1 MKINK
6 PKLDFKGNLTTRSR
20 TDSIIIHH
28 AEWKE
33 ASIFDIHNSHK
44 NRGWLGVG
52 YNYYIRKDGS
62 IHQGRPENM
71 IGSHAQGW
79 NSRSIGICLE
89 GSFMTDHPTAQQL
102 ESLSWLISDIE
113 NRRGK
118 LNILRHKDVNA
129 TSCPGDNFSLSS
141 IKKINNKSLHITNI
155 KNGSKGDLVKLLQY
169 ALELEADGS
178 FGPLTYTAVI
188 KFQRENGLAI
198 DGVVGTNTWKAIL
211 K

>member
-1 MKINK
+1 MKIQK
-6 PKLDFKGNLTTRSR
+6 PKLDFKGNLSPRSK
-20 TDSIIIHH
+20 TDTIIVHH
-28 AEWKE
+28 T
-33 ASIFDIHNSHK
+33 ASKTASVFDINTWHRNK
-44 NRGWLGVG
+44 GWLGIG

-62 IHQGRPENM
+62 IYQGRPENM

-89 GSFMTDHPTAQQL
+89 GNFMEENPTDKQI

-113 NRRGK
+113 SRRGK

-141 IKKINNKSLHITNI
+141 IKKVSKSLHITNI
-155 KNGSKGDLVKLLQY
+155 KKGDKGDLVKILQY
-169 ALELEADGS
+169 ILDLETDGS
-178 FGPLTYTAVI
+178 FGTLTDTSVRN
-188 KFQRENGLAI
+188 FQKDNGLLV
-198 DGVVGTNTWKAIL
+198 DGIVGTNTWKELL